1 MIGRAIASQSDMRV
15 SVVIITKNR
24 LECLRRCI
32 ESLCA
37 QTRIPDELVIVDAS
51 TNEEI
56 KKYMRNLANAHARFE
71 VIYEKQVKEGT
82 SSARNIGA
90 EKCSGNVVIFLDDDV
105 MLDERYIEEVL
116 GTYANDRKGRVG
128 GVTGAVL
135 RDKSRGKYL
144 KELPSRLYRTIFLWD
159 FPKNYGKVSRTG
171 MLPTPLPEVHTCVQA
186 FHGYNMSF
194 RRHILDEF
202 RFDEKLESIYPWAYG
217 EDVDFSYRVGRKY
230 LLLVNP
236 KARLT
241 HLFSQDKDYKHDP
254 QFYFYSST
262 MLVRNF
268 YYIMCKNFG
277 GSSVNKIIFSWAF
290 IGLLIGRTISF
301 LLNPTRRRRLALK
314 GVINGLKLTLS
325 QSRRE

>member
-1 MIGRAIASQSDMRV
+1 MMERAPASQSGMEI

-24 LECLRRCI
+24 LECLRKCI
-32 ESLCA
+32 ASLCA

-51 TNEEI
+51 TNEET
-56 KKYMRNLANAHARFE
+56 KKYTGNLVNSLACFE
-71 VIYEKQVKEGT
+71 VIYERQVKGGT
-82 SSARNIGA
+82 ASARNIGV
-90 EKCSGNVVIFLDDDV
+90 EKCSGDVVIFLDDDV
-105 MLDERYIEEVL
+105 MLDERYIEEIL
-116 GTYANDRKGRVG
+116 NTYDNDPEGRVG

-135 RDKSRGKYL
+135 SDKSRGKYL

-159 FPKNYGKVSRTG
+159 SLKNYGRVLRTG
-171 MLPTPLPEVHTCVQA
+171 MLPTPLPDVHTCVQA

-194 RRHILDEF
+194 RRHVFNEF
-202 RFDEKLESIYPWAYG
+202 KFCEKLESIYPWAYG
-217 EDVDFSYRVGRKY
+217 EDVDFSYMVGRKY

-241 HLFSQDKDYKHDP
+241 HLLSQDKDYKHDP
-254 QFYFYSST
+254 RFYFYSST

-290 IGLLIGRTISF
+290 IGLLVGRIISF
-301 LLNPTRRRRLALK
+301 LLNPIRRRRLALK
-314 GVINGLKLTLS
+314 GVINGLKLILS
-325 QSRRE
+325 QSTRD